1 MHSILLL
8 MLEALLL
15 FSASVLAFE
24 PLQGQFLA
32 RDACPA
38 VQSINK
44 GSNPGSVRLTA
55 GQRYAVSGRN
65 APGGRYLQVQVS
77 GVQPELRWVDESCGT
92 LAGGGQAEEA
102 APLAARYLLAAS
114 WQPAFCETRSNKT
127 ECRSQSA
134 VSPDATHFSL
144 HGLWP
149 QPENKAYCG
158 VPDRDRASD
167 KRGAWERLPE
177 PRIGESTRRRLAIAM
192 PGVASYLERHEYS
205 KHGSCFPGSADDYF
219 RTAVGL
225 LDQINGSRL
234 QAAMAAYLGREVRAD
249 ALRQAFEQS
258 FGPGTGKALSIHC
271 VGDIGTRRTLISE
284 LRVSLQG
291 ALTDTS
297 RLRDVLDLSAGGRD
311 DCEQGIVDR
320 AGLD

>member
-1 MHSILLL
+1 MLSLRLL

-15 FSASVLAFE
+15 FTSSVLAFE
-24 PLQGQFLA
+24 PLQGQWLA
-32 RDACPA
+32 RDNCPA
-38 VQSINK
+38 VQSIKK
-44 GSNPGSVRLTA
+44 GSNPGEVRLSA
-55 GQRYAVSGRN
+55 GQHYAVSGRN
-65 APGGRYLQVQVS
+65 APGGRYLQVRVS
-77 GVQPELRWVDESCGT
+77 GTQPELRWVDESCGT
-92 LAGGGQAEEA
+92 LEDGARAEEGA
-102 APLAARYLLAAS
+102 ALEARYLLAAG
-114 WQPAFCETRSNKT
+114 WQPAFCESRPNKT
-127 ECRSQSA
+127 ECRNQSGLG
-134 VSPDATHFSL
+134 PDATHFSL

-149 QPENKAYCG
+149 QPESKAYCG
-158 VPDRDRASD
+158 VADRDRAFD

-177 PRIGESTRRRLAIAM
+177 PRISESTRRRLAIAM

-205 KHGSCFPGSADDYF
+205 KHGSCFPGSADEYF

-225 LDQINGSRL
+225 LDQLNGSRL
-234 QAAMAAYLGREVRAD
+234 QAAMATYLGREVRAD

-258 FGPGTGKALSIHC
+258 FGPGTGQALSIHC
-271 VGDIGTRRTLISE
+271 VGDIDTRRTLISE